1 MPSER
6 KTFDEITLNANGFD
20 FSGGKVYYACD
31 KHNPKN
37 YMEISSTIKSRNDRK
52 FINTEFKVFNNGVQ
66 QKCDEFSHGKF
77 THYSRADGSN
87 SSDYGVEHWNNIR
100 DEMRKKGGFGDD
112 MIVFSDLKSYQEFVE
127 TGKTVQDV
135 TSKPTVV
142 ETETSVSSEEIFN
155 NFIKESQSDLSRA
168 IAKQQDLIDML
179 SARIDDIKAAQNKQ
193 TNAVSACKAV
203 IDSNAYQKFNPILS
217 SFSDILSKSAAK
229 KDKKVADIEK
239 KIKKIKK
246 KIKKL
251 ERKQER
257 TNRLKGF
264 IDTVRNPDSGQ
275 SEFIEGMKALRQDSI
290 FRAENQLEKLEGRIS
305 KAAAK
310 LESGNLSNVDT
321 VKLKAKVKKLESKR
335 DQLVAKINNLHELD
349 QELNKLAKI
358 ELVDDKVDE
367 MKNTAVETAEKAAMN
382 GKSVE
387 NIIDTEAETAADS
400 IDNIISEIY
409 SQEENIT
416 AKAEET
422 NTDYKKSAVEAE
434 TEKSTKNKDDKPVP
448 TEDKK
453 NLGKKTGVTGKQ
465 ALNILNAGIPIQ
477 AVKNSDSTL
486 TIVFDK
492 SKTDEINRIIENTK
506 TQAKKR

>member
-1 MPSER
+1 MTEEKVISNE
-6 KTFDEITLNANGFD
+6 D
-20 FSGGKVYYACD
+20 F
-31 KHNPKN
+31 
-37 YMEISSTIKSRNDRK
+37 
-52 FINTEFKVFNNGVQ
+52 
-66 QKCDEFSHGKF
+66 
-77 THYSRADGSN
+77 
-87 SSDYGVEHWNNIR
+87 
-100 DEMRKKGGFGDD
+100 
-112 MIVFSDLKSYQEFVE
+112 
-127 TGKTVQDV
+127 
-135 TSKPTVV
+135 
-142 ETETSVSSEEIFN
+142 FN
-155 NFIKESQSDLSRA
+155 NFIKESQSDLSRD
-168 IAKQQDLIDML
+168 IAKRQDIIDVL
-179 SARIDDIKAAQNKQ
+179 SARIDNIRAAQNKQ
-193 TNAVSACKAV
+193 TNAVSACKAI

-217 SFSDILSKSAAK
+217 SFSDVLSKSAAK
-229 KDKKVADIEK
+229 KDKKIADIEK

-264 IDTVRNPDSGQ
+264 IDTLRNPDSGQ

-335 DQLVAKINNLHELD
+335 DKLVAKINNLNELD

-387 NIIDTEAETAADS
+387 NIIDTEAETAADN

-422 NTDYKKSAVEAE
+422 NTDNKKSDVKEE
-434 TEKSTKNKDDKPVP
+434 PEKSAKKQTKDDKPVP

-506 TQAKKR
+506 TQTKKR